1 MGYLG
6 STYSTFDPTRTIGA
20 PRDADRFSGN
30 GSTTAFTLTRSVDSP
45 TDIEVFVGNVRQEP
59 LTSYSVS
66 GTTLTF
72 TGAPGSGT
80 NNIYVIY
87 RAFNSNITV
96 TLPDGAVSSAKLAN
110 NIRLF
115 TVDNYTANGS
125 ATSFALSETPASANT
140 LMVAVNGIL
149 QSAPNNYTVSGSTI
163 TFTSAPAVNAN
174 VTIRHLGFRTTTTI
188 TALAAN
194 STITQPVLSGS
205 VTGTYTL
212 AGTPTISS
220 PTLSGTVA
228 GTYTLGGT
236 PTIRVA
242 SGTAGAP
249 SLANTNDTLT
259 GIFFPAANTIAFST
273 ASTERMRLDS
283 SGNLQFNSGYG
294 SAATAYGCRAW
305 VNFNGTSTVAIRASG
320 NVSSIT
326 DNGTGDYTVNFT
338 TAMPDA
344 NFSAVATV
352 SRFSPENENY
362 PTTVGT
368 GRSPTTSTV
377 RLYCRNYAAAAS
389 EDSSNVNVAIF
400 R

>member
-1 MGYLG
+1 VGYLG

-212 AGTPTISS
+212 AGTPTI
-220 PTLSGTVA
+220 
-228 GTYTLGGT
+228 
-236 PTIRVA
+236 RVA

-259 GIFFPAANTIAFST
+259 GIFFPAANTIGLTT
-273 ASTERMRLDS
+273 AGTERMRLDS

-294 SAATAYGCRAW
+294 SVATAYGCRAW
-305 VNFNGTSTVAIRASG
+305 VNFNGTGTVAIRASG

-338 TAMPDA
+338 NAMPDA
-344 NFSAVATV
+344 NYAYHIGSKQYQSGLGDAAFPTNGTPTGATDGAAGMTTTRIRLRFTNFDATPATRDQEVACV
-352 SRFSPENENY
+352 S
-362 PTTVGT
+362 
-368 GRSPTTSTV
+368 
-377 RLYCRNYAAAAS
+377 
-389 EDSSNVNVAIF
+389 IF